1 MKGKLWVL
9 NNLLIYIVLKYR
21 YKLYLCIFEYIIVF
35 NVWILKSYFRN
46 VQCVRVIDNIDN
58 IKVYVVFRGIGSEYE

>member
-9 NNLLIYIVLKYR
+9 NNLLIYSVLKYR

-58 IKVYVVFRGIGSEYE
+58 IKVYVVFRGISSEYE